1 MDRAVDKGV
10 CLTIV
15 ARGDETRSYGR
26 RQPDHGFF
34 NARSSGLPELPLR
47 DWGRREDVLPSSE
60 RSRRLPEN

>member
-1 MDRAVDKGV
+1 MDGAVEKGV

-15 ARGDETRSYGR
+15 SRGDDTRSYGR

-47 DWGRREDVLPSSE
+47 DWGEREDASARRERPRL
-60 RSRRLPEN
+60 LPES